1 MSEPDAIFMGLA
13 VDPFDRFRTNIFIVI
28 NGIDKFGHQLRVA
41 LTKSRKFF
49 ADPVEYR
56 FIRRIKL

>member
-1 MSEPDAIFMGLA
+1 MGEPDAIFLRLA
-13 VDPFDRFRTNIFIVI
+13 GDSFDCFRRNFFTFIKR
-28 NGIDKFGHQLRVA
+28 IDKYGHKLRVA